1 MYQKTN
7 LCISIKIW
15 YSTIFLLALAFSR
28 LSAQDIHF
36 SQYYNSP
43 LNLNP
48 AFTGMI
54 AEDIRY
60 SGIYRSQWFSVGNS
74 FLDTYQTTSLAY
86 DKKLNTRAIKAGV
99 LGIGGVLDYDR
110 SGDSRMTNAKLG
122 LSASLTKRIGEYTL
136 LSAGLQM
143 GLLQRNYSSRNLT
156 FDAQYNG
163 ALGIFDGGIP
173 TGENFR
179 DYNIWAFDLGAGV
192 NLRYQLKDKRSKLDF
207 GVGFFHPHKPLFTF
221 EPTSSIILPIR
232 FTVHSLISIKA
243 SKRVDGVV
251 QLAGQSQG
259 SYNEF
264 MAGGGVRYYL
274 SLKKYDT
281 KSIFFGAHYRFAE
294 REDAVYP
301 TVELW
306 TEQWHAGVSYDI
318 TLSKLFQA
326 NVRRGGPEVSF
337 TYLIT
342 KVKNLK
348 SSKNCPIF

>member
-1 MYQKTN
+1 MQKTN
-7 LCISIKIW
+7 MKIW
-15 YSTIFLLALAFSR
+15 WFPIFLLALAFSR

-99 LGIGGVLDYDR
+99 LGIGGVLNYDR

-221 EPTSSIILPIR
+221 EPTSNNIILPIR

-243 SKRVDGVV
+243 SKRIDGVV

-318 TLSKLFQA
+318 TLSKFFQA
-326 NVRRGGPEVSF
+326 NARRGGPEVSF